1 MFILRGELAVDA
13 RFLPHNTHLEGAK
26 QFFQSDPHLKVLGK
40 QLLVYRSPLLKE
52 LPRYQEGIYTI
63 GGGRQVGKTTLVKQW
78 MADLLKDGVAPERI
92 VYFTGEL
99 IDDHHS
105 LVRLITETLDE
116 MPNTA
121 LRFLIFD
128 EVTYIRQWDKGI
140 KYLADAGILE
150 KTVMV
155 ITGSDLVIIQ
165 EARMRFPGRRGAAD
179 LVDFHLYPLSFSET
193 VHLKKHLAAG
203 DLDQIMDPKHKP
215 AKEVVRKLFREFN
228 DYLIHGGFL
237 TAINDMATHQC
248 ILPHTFSTYSD
259 WIRGDVLKRGKQEHY
274 LREVLGA
281 VVKRYGSQVTWNA
294 LARDLS
300 IDHPKT
306 VADYATLLESMDAV
320 FIQAAIIE
328 DKLTAAP
335 KKARKLMFKD
345 PFIFHAVRA
354 WLSRIKDP
362 YNQQVAPLM
371 ADPNL
376 ASKLVET
383 CAAVHYRRYFP
394 TYYIK
399 AEGEVDIAYVDQN
412 RFWPVE
418 IKWGTQL
425 RPKDLKQI
433 SKYQNSR
440 ILSKGLQGGVIR
452 GVPVEPLPLTLFHL
466 GLAENTATTPV
477 FLP

>member
-1 MFILRGELAVDA
+1 MDT
-13 RFLPHNTHLEGAK
+13 RFLPHNTHLEGAQ
-26 QFFQSDPHLKVLGK
+26 QFFQNDPHLKALGK

-52 LPRYQEGIYTI
+52 LPRYEEGIYTI
-63 GGGRQVGKTTLVKQW
+63 GGGRQVGKTTLLKQW
-78 MADLLKDGVAPERI
+78 MADLLKSGVAAERI

-105 LVRLITETLDE
+105 LVRLIMETLE
-116 MPNTA
+116 QMPSTD
-121 LRFLIFD
+121 LRYLLLD

-150 KTVMV
+150 NTVMV
-155 ITGSDLVIIQ
+155 LTGSDLVIIQ

-179 LVDFHLYPLSFSET
+179 IVDFHLYPLNFSET
-193 VHLKKHLAAG
+193 VQLKTDLASEISARV
-203 DLDQIMDPKHKP
+203 MDSRVTPP
-215 AKEVVRKLFREFN
+215 VDAVRKLYEVFDN
-228 DYLIHGGFL
+228 YLVHGGFL
-237 TAINDMATHQC
+237 TAINDMAKHQC

-259 WIRGDVLKRGKQEHY
+259 WIRGDVLKRGKHEHY
-274 LREVLGA
+274 LREVLDA
-281 VVKRYGSQVTWNA
+281 MVKRYGSQVTWNA

-306 VADYATLLESMDAV
+306 IADYAALLESMDAV
-320 FIQAAIIE
+320 IIQPAILE

-335 KKARKLMFKD
+335 KKARKLMFSD

-354 WLSRIKDP
+354 WLRPTKDP
-362 YNQQVAPLM
+362 YKQQVMPLM
-371 ADPNL
+371 SDPDWV
-376 ASKLVET
+376 SKLVEA
-383 CAAVHYRRYFP
+383 CVIGHYQRYFP

-418 IKWGTQL
+418 IKWSRQL
-425 RPKDLKQI
+425 RPKDLKQVA
-433 SKYQNSR
+433 KYPNSR

-452 GVPVEPLPLTLFHL
+452 GVPVEPLPLTLFRL
-466 GLAENTATTPV
+466 GLKESRV
-477 FLP
+477 